1 MTTELFLHLISLNKD
16 GVLYLGA
23 LQLSQSFFKK
33 WALLPSPIEMMA
45 GFKKLKV
52 RVVAWKFKASPWF
65 GLCSPVQPKPL

>member
-1 MTTELFLHLISLNKD
+1 
-16 GVLYLGA
+16 
-23 LQLSQSFFKK
+23 
-33 WALLPSPIEMMA
+33 LLPSPIEMMA